1 MDPLSGGWVNSINKK
16 KTNKQKNKTRWKE
29 NNRKEK
35 KRYCGNHFTICYLH
49 KLYHSA
55 PLFTFTP
62 APSQFS
68 IFVSDRRT
76 QIS

>member
-16 KTNKQKNKTRWKE
+16 KTKKNKTKPDG
-29 NNRKEK
+29 KKITGKK

-62 APSQFS
+62 ATSQFS
-68 IFVSDRRT
+68 IFVSDRHT